1 MNRIKLASL
10 ALAATAIL
18 ATAPKADAWAFHW
31 SKVEVKSSSWNDC
44 MGFAEHAA
52 RSTSL
57 SQQRRDRLGVYG
69 ASGGASAT
77 ITCIGTG
84 GNSRAMAVV
93 MVVGDDEGPVLRLRD
108 RLVSAVTRVQRI
120 D

>member
-1 MNRIKLASL
+1 MNGIKFGSL
-10 ALAATAIL
+10 ALLAASL
-18 ATAPKADAWAFHW
+18 FATTDRADAWAFHW

-44 MGFAEHAA
+44 MGFADHAA
-52 RSTSL
+52 RATNL
-57 SQQRRDRLGVYG
+57 NQRRRDRLGVYG
-69 ASGGASAT
+69 SSGGANAT

-93 MVVGDDEGPVLRLRD
+93 MVVGDDEAPVVNLRD